1 MSSQR
6 RDDGYRIGQLHFELQ
21 ALIKLPLLIYLTPF
35 KLNDAKFRIPKFKK
49 RTGAEFIPE
58 NINAM
63 NIKMFPFSLVFIA
76 KQWRL
81 CYAK

>member
-6 RDDGYRIGQLHFELQ
+6 REDGYRIGQLHFELQ
-21 ALIKLPLLIYLTPF
+21 TLMIKLPFLIYLTPF
-35 KLNDAKFRIPKFKK
+35 KLNEAKFRIPKK
-49 RTGAEFIPE
+49 TGAEFIPE
-58 NINAM
+58 KIDAI
-63 NIKMFPFSLVFIA
+63 NIKMFPFSLVLIA

>member
-1 MSSQR
+1 M
-6 RDDGYRIGQLHFELQ
+6 
-21 ALIKLPLLIYLTPF
+21 TPF

-58 NINAM
+58 KINAV
-63 NIKMFPFSLVFIA
+63 NIKMFPFSLVLIA